1 MAEVQIKFSH
11 FNHTLQCILT
21 AVIKG
26 SPVVEIAIKTGD
38 KDYAGSDVPMRM
50 KICDQEDN
58 CCLTAENL
66 HHQFGNDRERGSL
79 DVYADSDLLGNCDS
93 VRFHN

>member
-1 MAEVQIKFSH
+1 MLRSSIYAV
-11 FNHTLQCILT
+11 TLQCSLT
-21 AVIKG
+21 AIIKG
-26 SPVVEIAIKTGD
+26 SSVIEIAIKTGD
-38 KDYAGSDVPMRM
+38 KDYAGTDVPMRM

-58 CCLTAENL
+58 CCLTAGNL